1 MLANETLKVRTTNTF
16 RDTVSILW
24 IFQGEKEKLKKDN
37 ECLEVNC
44 CLNNSFRSSSDT
56 FIS

>member
-24 IFQGEKEKLKKDN
+24 IFQDEKGEFKKDN
-37 ECLEVNC
+37 EFLEVNC
-44 CLNNSFRSSSDT
+44 
-56 FIS
+56 